1 MRNLNDK
8 KYLNQEIELL
18 EDQYEK
24 EDIDEYKESLK
35 KRVYAKFRYDKN

>member
-24 EDIDEYKESLK
+24 EDIDEYKEFLK